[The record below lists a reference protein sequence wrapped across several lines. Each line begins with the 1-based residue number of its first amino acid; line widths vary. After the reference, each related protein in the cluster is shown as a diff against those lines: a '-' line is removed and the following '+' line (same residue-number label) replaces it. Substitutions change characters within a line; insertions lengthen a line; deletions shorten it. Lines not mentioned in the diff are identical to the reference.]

1 MEKESE
7 NKLEVIKI
15 GGNASPTLN
24 EICADKEAKYKK
36 KRAEE
41 TVANRTDFRNSRKS
55 ILLPYLAAAMMGPSP
70 MNSPF
75 DINPKEVLKTRKCV
89 LPECDI
95 YFIPKRSSETCCSK
109 EHFFILRNIQKE
121 KNKIH
126 RSKKRKRK

>member
-7 NKLEVIKI
+7 NKLEVIKT

-24 EICADKEAKYKK
+24 EICAAKEKNHVKK
-36 KRAEE
+36 SE
-41 TVANRTDFRNSRKS
+41 TGRS
-55 ILLPYLAAAMMGPSP
+55 ILLPYLAVAMTGPELI
-70 MNSPF
+70 NSPF
-75 DINPKEVLKTRKCV
+75 GLPDGQLYKKDEILKTRKCI

-95 YFIPKRSSETCCSK
+95 YFTPKRSSETCCSK

-126 RSKKRKRK
+126 KKNKRK